1 MFGVKEILM
10 GEVFGM
16 YLIIVFI
23 GKFVLVGYFMYIE
36 FGVLVFFVLDFKLV
50 EIWLYIIEL
59 VIVNLW
65 IF

>member
-1 MFGVKEILM
+1 M

-59 VIVNLW
+59 VIVNL
-65 IF
+65 

>member
-1 MFGVKEILM
+1 M

>member
-1 MFGVKEILM
+1 M

-23 GKFVLVGYFMYIE
+23 GKFVLVGYFMYID

>member
-59 VIVNLW
+59 VIVNL
-65 IF
+65 

>member
-1 MFGVKEILM
+1 M

-59 VIVNLW
+59 VIINLW